1 MKILFDLLP
10 IILFFAAYK
19 VAGAHD
25 GAALDFATRW
35 LGDGISASQ
44 APILIA
50 TAVAIVATV
59 GQIAWVRF
67 RHGRVDRMMWISLGL
82 IVVLGGATLVFH
94 NPDFIKW
101 KPTALYWLF
110 AMTLIGSAVLLQ
122 KNLIRA
128 MLQQQIRLPDP
139 VWTTLNL
146 AWSVFFVLMG
156 ALNLY
161 VAYSFSEDAWV
172 NFKLFGGLGLMLLF
186 VLGQGYYLSR
196 HIIEEETTA

>member
-19 VAGAHD
+19 VAGAYD
-25 GAALDFATRW
+25 AAALEFATRW

-50 TAVAIVATV
+50 TAVAILATV
-59 GQIAWVRF
+59 GQIAWVWV
-67 RHGRVDRMMWISLGL
+67 RHRKVDRMMWVSLGL

-110 AMTLIGSAVLLQ
+110 AVTLIGSAALLR

-128 MLQQQIRLPDP
+128 MLQQQIHLPDAI
-139 VWTTLNL
+139 WSRLNI

-161 VAYSFSEDAWV
+161 IAYSFSEDAWV

-196 HIIEEETTA
+196 HIEEESRT

>member
-19 VAGAHD
+19 VAGAYD
-25 GAALDFATRW
+25 AAALEFATRW

-50 TAVAIVATV
+50 TAVAILATV
-59 GQIAWVRF
+59 GQIAWVWV
-67 RHGRVDRMMWISLGL
+67 RHRKVDRMMWVSLGL

-110 AMTLIGSAVLLQ
+110 AVTLIGSAALLR

-128 MLQQQIRLPDP
+128 MLQQQIHLPDAI
-139 VWTTLNL
+139 WSRLNI

-161 VAYSFSEDAWV
+161 IAYSFSEDAWV

-196 HIIEEETTA
+196 HIEEESTT